1 MTLFIIS
8 IFLFIVYVMVVII
21 VSRRIVIQFEG
32 EADSYLKEIQHSYNA
47 LVKKKDELYRQQMLL
62 EQETVK
68 IFTLYEMT
76 KEITKTSHEQEAFEV
91 FKRKLSENVSFEE
104 CHLLDPLSE
113 EVENFKEED
122 GFVFPLQEKHKRIGY
137 IAVKGISDREQEN
150 VMILGHQFALALRRV
165 KLYEE
170 IEKVAITDSLTDVY
184 TRKYLVDR
192 LQEELRR
199 SKIRNIKLSVLM
211 IDVDFF
217 KSFNDKYGHL
227 VGDQILREIGTII
240 KANIREIDIA
250 GRYGGEEFCVV
261 LPDTDVPGA
270 QLAAERIRKSTEET
284 EIKAYDTT
292 VKVTISIGMAT
303 FPADGHLMDELI
315 DKADW
320 ALYRAKKLGRNKIC
334 AFGIYKN

>member
-1 MTLFIIS
+1 
-8 IFLFIVYVMVVII
+8 
-21 VSRRIVIQFEG
+21 
-32 EADSYLKEIQHSYNA
+32 
-47 LVKKKDELYRQQMLL
+47 
-62 EQETVK
+62 
-68 IFTLYEMT
+68 
-76 KEITKTSHEQEAFEV
+76 
-91 FKRKLSENVSFEE
+91 
-104 CHLLDPLSE
+104 
-113 EVENFKEED
+113 
-122 GFVFPLQEKHKRIGY
+122 
-137 IAVKGISDREQEN
+137 
-150 VMILGHQFALALRRV
+150 
-165 KLYEE
+165 
-170 IEKVAITDSLTDVY
+170 
-184 TRKYLVDR
+184 
-192 LQEELRR
+192 
-199 SKIRNIKLSVLM
+199 M

-217 KSFNDKYGHL
+217 KTFNDKYGHL